1 MEEIGKLKA
10 AEDLIRNEADKELK
24 RLEAR
29 VLIETAAENAR
40 NLIENAREQALIL
53 ISEAVDRAKELLA
66 AEELSI
72 EMAQAQSDQ
81 TKEDILTK

>member
-1 MEEIGKLKA
+1 MEEIRKLEA
-10 AEDLIRNEADKELK
+10 AEDLIRTEANKELK

-40 NLIENAREQALIL
+40 KLIENAREEALIL
-53 ISEAVDRAKELLA
+53 ISEAVDRARELLV
-66 AEELSI
+66 AEELSV

-81 TKEDILTK
+81 AKEDILTK